1 MANGKR
7 NWGGG
12 LLSTA
17 SLRWGKKIICS
28 ESQNKQKITLKFREV
43 LLVRVS
49 QNIRTLNWTS
59 LWYLT
64 ISCLLSYQLFQSC
77 INFALICYWF
87 PVSNLWHWNVE
98 RKIWS
103 PFVFFSILLLLLLNH
118 SIDNSADFGRIRF
131 SQMPKLQKT
140 WLLTS
145 ATQFLECYCKS
156 RLCPIK
162 FKTQNCKKRKK

>member
-1 MANGKR
+1 MCQISEELILMANGKR

-103 PFVFFSILLLLLLNH
+103 PFVFFPFYYYYYLTIQLITVQILVG
-118 SIDNSADFGRIRF
+118 FVFRKCR
-131 SQMPKLQKT
+131 
-140 WLLTS
+140 
-145 ATQFLECYCKS
+145 
-156 RLCPIK
+156 
-162 FKTQNCKKRKK
+162 NCKKLDNWLVQPSF